1 MKKIVFALT
10 ITLLVSC
17 QLTEKFEVLG
27 HIEGAGGEMIYLEHS
42 GLSKITVLDS
52 IKINKNGD
60 FKFKHQRPE
69 YPDFYRLKLANRY
82 IVFGV
87 DSTETLEI
95 QASKENFSKD
105 YHIQPSLNNSDIQRL
120 RNSASAIQLKIKDLN
135 LTEEGQ
141 TKDALLADIIDMI
154 EQHKDTARHII
165 LTNPRSTAA
174 YFAIYQKINDIEI
187 FSPYIKE
194 DRPYC
199 AAVAT
204 AYNTFMPNYARSKS
218 LYDYVMGAIQA
229 ERQAQQQADWKQL
242 MEEAAVGYID
252 IALPDKDGKEQK
264 LSSLA
269 GKMIL
274 LDFSNFEMKE
284 SIAYTFVLR
293 ELHQKYASKGFA
305 IYQVSLDNNKL
316 FWQNAVENLP
326 WISVRDE
333 NGANTSYA
341 RLYNITSLPTHFL
354 IDKSGDIIAR
364 DMDFKELE
372 KEIQKR
378 L

>member
-10 ITLLVSC
+10 IILLASC
-17 QLTEKFEVLG
+17 QLSEKFEVLG
-27 HIEGAGGEMIYLEHS
+27 HVEGAASEMIYLEHS

-52 IKINKNGD
+52 IKINKKGD
-60 FKFKHQRPE
+60 FKFKHRRPE
-69 YPDFYRLKLANRY
+69 HPDFYRIKLANRY
-82 IVFGV
+82 ILFAV
-87 DSTETLEI
+87 DSTETIEI
-95 QASKENFSKD
+95 QASKEGFSKN
-105 YHIQPSLNNSDIQRL
+105 YSIQPSINNSDIQWL

-135 LTEEGQ
+135 LMEDGQ
-141 TKDALLADIIDMI
+141 AKDAFLADIIDLI

-174 YFAIYQKINDIEI
+174 YFAIYQKINDIEF

-204 AYNTFMPNYARSKS
+204 AYHTFMPNYSRSKS
-218 LYDYVMGAIQA
+218 LYNYVIEAIQT
-229 ERQAQQQADWKQL
+229 ERQAQQQADWKQI
-242 MEEAAVGYID
+242 MEEVAVGYID

-293 ELHQKYASKGFA
+293 ELHQKYASKGFE
-305 IYQVSLDNNKL
+305 IYQISLDNNKL
-316 FWQNAVENLP
+316 LWQNAVENLP

-341 RLYNITSLPTHFL
+341 RLYNITALPTHFL
-354 IDKSGDIIAR
+354 IDKSGNIIAR
-364 DMDFKELE
+364 DMDFKKLE